1 MRRVVWLFCFAFLSS
16 YAAAAEDIRAGF
28 AEIVAKVSPAV
39 VTIEVKKKVGVEIP
53 KEMEDFFRW
62 FGENPPGPQVGR
74 VLGSGFVV
82 KRDGYILTNEHVVE
96 DAISV
101 TVILPDGTRLPG
113 KVVGT
118 DKKTDLALLKV
129 EAKEPLPE
137 VVLGDSDKIRPG
149 DWAIAIGSP
158 LGEELRQTVTVGVI
172 SAVGRRVQHPTLPAY
187 SNFIQTDAAI
197 NPGNSG
203 GPLVNINGEVIGVN
217 TFIATSGGGS
227 IGIGFAVPINMA
239 KGVLEK
245 LMKYGKV
252 VRGWLGITLK
262 ELTPEMAE
270 ALGAKGVKGILVE
283 DVISGGPADKAG
295 VKPGDIIRRYD
306 GKDVSSIPDLQLMVG
321 DTEPGKKVELG
332 IIRDGKEI
340 SLVVEVGEMPAEL
353 GGTGAAPAIP
363 GIGMDVGDITP
374 ELAERFGISDR
385 EGVVVL
391 RVSQGSP
398 ADDEGIR
405 PGDVVKAVN
414 RVRIRDKRDYEREMS
429 KFKKGDMVALE
440 MKRGERRYFAF
451 IKIQ

>member
-1 MRRVVWLFCFAFLSS
+1 MGRVVWLLYFAFLSS

-62 FGENPPGPQVGR
+62 FGEKPPGPQVGR

-82 KRDGYILTNEHVVE
+82 RKDGYILTNEHVVE

-101 TVILPDGTRLPG
+101 TVILSDGTRLSG

-118 DKKTDLALLKV
+118 DKKTDLAVVKV

-203 GPLVNINGEVIGVN
+203 GPLVNIKGEVIGVN

-245 LMKYGKV
+245 LIKYGKV
-252 VRGWLGITLK
+252 VRGWLGITLR
-262 ELTPEMAE
+262 ELTPEMAD
-270 ALGAKGVKGILVE
+270 ALGAKGVKGILIE

-295 VKPGDIIRRYD
+295 VKPGDIIRKYD
-306 GKDVSSIPDLQLMVG
+306 GKEVSSIPDLQLMVG
-321 DTEPGKKVELG
+321 DTEPGRKVELG

-340 SLVVEVGEMPAEL
+340 SLVVEVGEMPAEF
-353 GGTGAAPAIP
+353 GGTALGIP

-374 ELAERFGISDR
+374 DLAERFGISDR

-398 ADDEGIR
+398 AHEEGIR
-405 PGDVVKAVN
+405 PGDVVKAIN
-414 RVRIRDKRDYEREMS
+414 KVRIRNKRDYEREIS
-429 KFKKGDMVALE
+429 KFKKGDMVVFE

-451 IKIQ
+451 IRIQ